1 MINENKSKV
10 FLLNDG
16 VKLRI
21 SQKVALSEF
30 ITSVFETEKRS
41 LETISFIFSSDMS
54 VLKINNEYL
63 KHNYLTDIITFRL
76 SKHGQPIIADAYIS
90 TQRVRE
96 NSQKLQTKFNE
107 ELHRV
112 IFHGVLHLCGYNDK
126 SKSQK
131 LAMRNRE
138 NYYLS
143 KYFKK
148 RFT

>member
-1 MINENKSKV
+1 MV

-16 VKLRI
+16 VKLVI
-21 SQKVALSEF
+21 SRKGVLKEF
-30 ITSVFETEKRS
+30 ITSIFKSENRS
-41 LETISFIFSSDMS
+41 LKTISIIFSSDSS
-54 VLKINNEYL
+54 VLKINKEYL

-76 SKHGQPIIADAYIS
+76 SKHRQPIIADVYIS
-90 TQRVRE
+90 TERVRE
-96 NSQKLQTKFNE
+96 NSQKLQSKFNE

-131 LAMRNRE
+131 LAMRERE

>member
-1 MINENKSKV
+1 MVIEVKSRV
-10 FLLNDG
+10 FLITDG

-21 SQKVALSEF
+21 NQKGALREF
-30 ITSVFETEKRS
+30 IFSIFENEKRS
-41 LETISFIFSSDMS
+41 LKTICFIFSTDIS

-76 SKHGQPIIADAYIS
+76 SKNRQPIIADVYIS
-90 TQRVRE
+90 TERVKE
-96 NSQKLQTKFNE
+96 NAQKLQTKFNE

-131 LAMRNRE
+131 LAMRKRE
-138 NYYLS
+138 NFYLS

>member
-1 MINENKSKV
+1 MTNESKSMV

-16 VKLRI
+16 VKLVI
-21 SQKVALSEF
+21 SRKGVLKEF
-30 ITSVFETEKRS
+30 ITSVFKSEKRS
-41 LETISFIFSSDMS
+41 LKTISIIFSSDSS
-54 VLKINNEYL
+54 VLKINKEYL

-76 SKHGQPIIADAYIS
+76 SKHRQPIIADVYIS
-90 TQRVRE
+90 TERVRE
-96 NSQKLQTKFNE
+96 NSQKLQSKFNE

-131 LAMRNRE
+131 LAMRERE